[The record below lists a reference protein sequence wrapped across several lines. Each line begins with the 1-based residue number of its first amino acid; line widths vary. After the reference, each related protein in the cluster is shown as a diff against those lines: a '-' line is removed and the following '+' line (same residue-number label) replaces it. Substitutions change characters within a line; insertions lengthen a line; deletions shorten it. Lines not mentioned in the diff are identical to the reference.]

1 MCVCERE
8 GGVCVCERERE
19 GGVCERGGSARDKQ
33 TEGDRDDEVN
43 MLELILYNNNKS
55 GCILHMKI

>member
-1 MCVCERE
+1 MC
-8 GGVCVCERERE
+8 
-19 GGVCERGGSARDKQ
+19 VCERGGSARDKQ